1 MNESKDPTSS
11 RRDPLT
17 LLTAMARTRLELASL
32 DVQAHLTATFASFA
46 FGFAAVV
53 VALIA
58 LAFAGI
64 AVIAAFWDL
73 HRVLAAALVTAAY
86 LIAAWLLGL
95 RARAAWRSRPDPL
108 AAMLHEIEL
117 DREAVREAA

>member
-1 MNESKDPTSS
+1 MNEPTEKGSS
-11 RRDPLT
+11 RRDPLA
-17 LLTAMARTRLELASL
+17 LLAAMARTRLELVSL
-32 DVQAHLTATFASFA
+32 DVQAHLTATFRSFA
-46 FGFAAVV
+46 FGFAALI

-64 AVIAAFWDL
+64 AVIAAFWDS
-73 HRVLAAALVTAAY
+73 HRVLAAALVMLAY
-86 LIAAWLLGL
+86 LLVAGLLGL
-95 RARAAWRSRPDPL
+95 RARAAWQSRPEPL